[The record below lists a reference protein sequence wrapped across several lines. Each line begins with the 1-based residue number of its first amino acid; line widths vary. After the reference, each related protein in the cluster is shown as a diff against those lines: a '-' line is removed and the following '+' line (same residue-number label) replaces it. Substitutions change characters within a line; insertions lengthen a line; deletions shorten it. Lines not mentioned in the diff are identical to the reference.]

1 MGDFARFQTDLP
13 GTSVAMSSGMVR
25 KVAWVSMFLVAC
37 VGDDS
42 VTPGQDSGGTDSGAI
57 ETGADASGSDAS
69 VNDVAV
75 DAPPPPCGAAGES
88 CCKAPIAPCG
98 DGLTCSTD
106 TTPKCM
112 VNDVYALG
120 IYQTVTPGPNLITTY
135 PVAHYDGVAWTLMPP
150 AKSVSS
156 GFTPYDPI
164 ELLDV
169 GTAPYVLSNENDVGF
184 EYRWNGVSW
193 QQCKLGNS
201 CVGPTMNTYVWGMTA
216 VSNSGATDIWLAG
229 TNTMFRCANGASSCV
244 SVTNGINGTWGEG
257 TFGGTTSQDIWYSQ
271 YDHVL
276 HYDGTQWSSM
286 AVADAFSIAVLAP
299 NDAWVGAKQFRH
311 WDGKTWSSAY
321 LASGQQLPANITHMQ
336 GSGSND
342 VHAVGRDNT
351 NASFAAH
358 WDGTA
363 WKSTTLPSGML
374 NARRV
379 YAPSPIEAFTVGGK
393 GSNKGV
399 IAKWNGTAW
408 GEMPSPTVTYS
419 GEMQAGTLTWVAVS
433 GQVPPR

>member
-1 MGDFARFQTDLP
+1 
-13 GTSVAMSSGMVR
+13 MVP
-25 KVAWVSMFLVAC
+25 VFLVAC
-37 VGDDS
+37 VGDDAI
-42 VTPGQDSGGTDSGAI
+42 VPQQDG
-57 ETGADASGSDAS
+57 GSDAGTTTDTGTDTS
-69 VNDVAV
+69 SIDAAQAGDVAV
-75 DAPPPPCGAAGES
+75 DAPPPPCGAPGES

-106 TTPKCM
+106 QAPKCM
-112 VNDVYALG
+112 VSDVYALG

-135 PVAHYDGVAWTLMPP
+135 PVARYDGSTWTLMTP

-156 GFTPYDPI
+156 GFTPYDPVEI
-164 ELLDV
+164 LDV

-201 CVGPTMNTYVWGMTA
+201 CVGPTMNNFVWTMTA

-229 TNTMFRCANGASSCV
+229 SNTMFRCASGASSCV
-244 SVTNGINGTWGEG
+244 SVTNGISGTWGEG

-299 NDAWVGAKQFRH
+299 DDAWVGAKQFRH
-311 WDGKTWSSAY
+311 WDGKAWSSAY
-321 LASGQQLPANITHMQ
+321 LAGGQQLPANITHMQ
-336 GSGSND
+336 GSGSSD
-342 VHAVGRDNT
+342 VHAVGRDGS

-363 WKSTTLPSGML
+363 WKQTTLPSGML
-374 NARRV
+374 GARRV

-408 GEMPSPTVTYS
+408 SEMPSPTVTYS
-419 GEMQAGTLTWVAVS
+419 GETQAGTLTWVAIS
-433 GQVPPR
+433 GQARPRSH